1 MTLQQNAPIVLLE
14 SKKAG
19 SLYQLF
25 LHAKISLHNFDKK
38 KTKTISRNFVKILPG
53 KKAFG
58 SINIDFIHT
67 QSVLFGLFFTS
78 LKYDYI
84 QM

>member
-1 MTLQQNAPIVLLE
+1 MALQQNAPIVLLE

-38 KTKTISRNFVKILPG
+38 KQKLFLEILLKSCQG
-53 KKAFG
+53 KK
-58 SINIDFIHT
+58 HL
-67 QSVLFGLFFTS
+67 VL
-78 LKYDYI
+78 
-84 QM
+84 

>member
-1 MTLQQNAPIVLLE
+1 MALQQNAPIVLLE

-25 LHAKISLHNFDKK
+25 LHAKILLHNFDKK
-38 KTKTISRNFVKILPG
+38 KQTISRNFVKILPG

>member
-1 MTLQQNAPIVLLE
+1 MALQQNAPIVLLE

-25 LHAKISLHNFDKK
+25 LHAKISLQKP
-38 KTKTISRNFVKILPG
+38 KTISRNFVKILPG